1 MLGPKI
7 QAKFYS
13 FLYKN
18 KVFLEIESQK
28 YQTVWRHLLFNN
40 NIVGL

>member
-1 MLGPKI
+1 MLVPKI
-7 QAKFYS
+7 KAKFYS
-13 FLYKN
+13 FLNKN

-28 YQTVWRHLLFNN
+28 YQTVWRDLLFNN